1 MKEHQGQLGVEFQPI
16 KQKYFLHEKEHSR
29 QDPFVE
35 SLQEYFQIFR
45 RRIILHILLCTL
57 KTQQL
62 IAFFFLALMIPSI
75 VLQADYIELDVSQKG
90 GIFTMEQT
98 WDPPISVQMFSKT
111 DILLLDV
118 QLSLDG
124 EEIEE
129 FTIYERLYINTQYN
143 LTSNTNYSFT
153 VRLMAQFDFVPTCNA
168 SHLAFVL
175 YPYIHSLQKT
185 LIFYCVQFS
194 AFVSCESQLILLHQ
208 FISPNLL
215 IDRYQKDHLDLLIDS
230 QNPCHKLKVQI
241 RNCLNM
247 WFT

>member
-1 MKEHQGQLGVEFQPI
+1 MKEHQGQLGGEFQPI
-16 KQKYFLHEKEHSR
+16 KQKYFLHEKEHLK

-45 RRIILHILLCTL
+45 RRIILHILLS
-57 KTQQL
+57 
-62 IAFFFLALMIPSI
+62 FFFLALMIPSI
-75 VLQADYIELDVSQKG
+75 VLQADYIELDVSERG

-153 VRLMAQFDFVPTCNA
+153 VRLMAQFDFVPT
-168 SHLAFVL
+168 SYLIIVVVMLVISLL
-175 YPYIHSLQKT
+175 YS
-185 LIFYCVQFS
+185 
-194 AFVSCESQLILLHQ
+194 ILTYT
-208 FISPNLL
+208 
-215 IDRYQKDHLDLLIDS
+215 RYK
-230 QNPCHKLKVQI
+230 KL
-241 RNCLNM
+241 
-247 WFT
+247 